1 MVQHIFQTKTDM
13 NPLNIIKHGNM
24 ASDFRTWFRYDWWFH
39 TFPIRGRFLSLGQP
53 CLRRCLTRSWRSK
66 SRSNKRRCSC
76 SSGAW
81 RALVFGDSQGLCWL
95 GKWSPGK
102 HIFLN
107 SCFLF
112 HNLERHKNAW
122 IWRTYD
128 IIWLTCSTV
137 SYCKDSCIRNGFQ
150 SFTIDKA
157 GSAFQFRADDCS
169 IQCA

>member
-1 MVQHIFQTKTDM
+1 MVTWLRTFEHDSDMIGGFTPFPSEIIHFQ
-13 NPLNIIKHGNM
+13 G
-24 ASDFRTWFRYDWWFH
+24 SFSFTW
-39 TFPIRGRFLSLGQP
+39 P

-102 HIFLN
+102 PIFLN

-112 HNLERHKNAW
+112 RNLERHRNAW
-122 IWRTYD
+122 IWRKYD

-137 SYCKDSCIRNGFQ
+137 SYHKDSCIRNRFQ